1 MGRVSGKVAL
11 VSGGASGI
19 GRGIV
24 QRLAQEGAKVAITD
38 LAAEAGQALAREIGS
53 AAIFLAQDVTVEADW
68 PRIVAAVQA
77 KFGALHILVNN
88 AGIGGGR
95 QQNPEQDTLENWR
108 RVNQVNLEGVFL
120 GCKYAIPAIHAA
132 GGGSIVNISSLAALI
147 GTPTLGAYG
156 ASKAGVRQ
164 YSKSV
169 AIHCARKGYNIR
181 CNSIHPGLIQTPL
194 LDGLFLSMPDP
205 ERRRAEMAAG
215 VPLGRIGTPEDIAQ
229 AALFLASDE
238 SKYVTGIELVVDGG
252 LAAI

>member
-1 MGRVSGKVAL
+1 MGRISGKVAL
-11 VSGGASGI
+11 VTCGASGI

-24 QRLAQEGAKVAITD
+24 QRLAAEGGKVAFTD
-38 LAAEAGQALAREIGS
+38 QNGAAGEAAAREFGAS
-53 AAIFLAQDVTVEADW
+53 TMFLAQDVTIEADW
-68 PRIVAAVQA
+68 PRIIAEVQA

-108 RVNQVNLEGVFL
+108 RVNQVNMEGVFL
-120 GCKYAIPAIHAA
+120 GCKYAIPAMRAA

-147 GTPTLGAYG
+147 GTPTHGAYG

-194 LDGLFLSMPDP
+194 LEGLFATAPDP
-205 ERRRAEMAAG
+205 RQRKAEMVSG
-215 VPLGRIGTPEDIAQ
+215 VPLARIGTPLDIAN
-229 AALFLASDE
+229 AVLFLASDE
-238 SKYVTGIELVVDGG
+238 SSYVPGIELVVDGG